1 MTRDPEGQAMS
12 DNDLKA
18 QTAGFETPVFESTAF
33 TTPPPLSQATVAIVT
48 TSSLHHPDQD
58 DFAPADT
65 GYRVLQANRR
75 DYVTGHW
82 SPNFD
87 AIGFAYD
94 MNTVFP
100 LDRLDELAS
109 QGVIGKVADHHLAYA
124 GNQFDLSAVRMDSGP
139 AGGRWLK
146 EQGVDVV
153 LLTPV

>member
-1 MTRDPEGQAMS
+1 MADAQVKAMTADI
-12 DNDLKA
+12 
-18 QTAGFETPVFESTAF
+18 ETPEFDDAAF
-33 TTPPPLSQATVAIVT
+33 TRPPPLAEATVAVVT
-48 TSSLHHPDQD
+48 TASLHHPDQE

-65 GYRVLQANRR
+65 GYRVLDGARR
-75 DYVTGHW
+75 DYQMGHW

-94 MNTVFP
+94 INTVIP
-100 LDRLDELAS
+100 LDRLDELAER
-109 QGVIGKVADHHLAYA
+109 GVIGKVADQHLAYA

-139 AGGRWLK
+139 AGGKWLK